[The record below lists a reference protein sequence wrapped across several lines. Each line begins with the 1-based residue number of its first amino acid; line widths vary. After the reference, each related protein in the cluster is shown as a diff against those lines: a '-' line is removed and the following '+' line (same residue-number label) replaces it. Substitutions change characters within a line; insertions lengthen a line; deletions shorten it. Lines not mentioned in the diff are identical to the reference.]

1 MSTEM
6 RRWNE
11 PVITDW
17 HQQAV
22 CRTREVSPQV
32 WRLFDPVGLDEPKQA
47 AWDRARLARDHFC
60 AVCPVVAQCKV
71 EGAEHDYEGLWG
83 GEFRERRGIVDLD
96 TGLVVRGD
104 LVEVDPDELDF
115 DALDDDAEDD
125 EPVEL
130 EVAEA
135 PAPPVEELAP
145 LVEVVEP
152 APARAAPPTRRHR
165 FGLRRPRRHREPSIG
180 VQLALTDVP
189 GLGVPRRRAVPR
201 RVIHE
206 PAAETRVAV

>member
-11 PVITDW
+11 PVDTDW
-17 HQQAV
+17 HTAAV

-32 WRLFDPVGLDEPKQA
+32 WRLFDPVGLDESKQA
-47 AWDRARLARDHFC
+47 AWDRARLARDAFC
-60 AVCPVVAQCKV
+60 AVCPVVAPCRA

-104 LVEVDPDELDF
+104 LVEVDPDELNLD
-115 DALDDDAEDD
+115 DLDDDKPEDEADD

-130 EVAEA
+130 
-135 PAPPVEELAP
+135 PDPVEP
-145 LVEVVEP
+145 P
-152 APARAAPPTRRHR
+152 ASTTVSARARR
-165 FGLRRPRRHREPSIG
+165 FELRAPRRLREPSIG
-180 VQLALTDVP
+180 VQLTLADLTVRP
-189 GLGVPRRRAVPR
+189 VAPRRRRTPR
-201 RVIHE
+201 RVLHE
-206 PAAETRVAV
+206 PSADALVAV